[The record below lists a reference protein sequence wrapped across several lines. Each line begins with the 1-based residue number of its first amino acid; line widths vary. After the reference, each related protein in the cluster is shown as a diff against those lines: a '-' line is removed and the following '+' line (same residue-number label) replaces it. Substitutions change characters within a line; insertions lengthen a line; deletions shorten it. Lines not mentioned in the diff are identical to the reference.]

1 MRPRPAFV
9 TIVCLA
15 VVIALVALTTPVWAG
30 IGAQQPESPAAE
42 TPPASPAIHL
52 QAATFAP
59 TAGETPDLPAS
70 LADEGPSLSA
80 LGAAEQAL
88 VQFEGPILPAW
99 REALEAT
106 GARVEGYVPDFAYL
120 VHLDGASMDALRV
133 VEGVIWVGPYLPGY
147 RVSPDAV
154 ALSAATAAD
163 DGTGSAL
170 LRVDLEGE
178 SAALLASLPS
188 LGVRLV
194 AQEGDT
200 LTVQADEEALAALAR
215 FPQVSWVG
223 RMPGPPSIRN
233 DVATGQV
240 RADRAWSLGYQ
251 GTGQIVNVADTGLDS
266 GQDLPHLVGDM
277 HADLEN
283 RVLAISSLPV
293 SSLWAPMLENPL
305 DADDA
310 ADRDTGHGTHVAG
323 SAVGSG
329 ARSGG
334 LYRGVSPDAGLT
346 FQALERYCR
355 WSSSVGWPDGYYLV
369 GVPADLNE
377 LFADAHAW
385 GARVHNVSWGNNEE
399 GYWGAYDPSAR
410 QADQFVHAHR
420 DAVIVVAAGN
430 EGRDASRDGITD
442 GYSIVP
448 PATAKNVIAVGA
460 TENYRPSL
468 SPPWKYATYGAMFV
482 PPGGTLEDSAFPVSP
497 IFGDPMADAGISGLM
512 ASSGRGPTLD
522 GRLAPHIVAPG
533 TWIAS
538 LRSGYSDASGWD
550 SGESLP
556 PGYMYLGGTSMS
568 APQVSGAAALVRQA
582 YAARGHQPS
591 AALVKA
597 TLIHAA
603 RDIPGQYGEAGA
615 IPNPNEG
622 WGALDVEAAV
632 QAAEAQ
638 EYVDETRALVT
649 GNVSSH
655 HYIVSDASQPLRI
668 TLVWTDPAALPSVSK
683 QLVNDLDLEVVDP
696 DGRVYRGNAL
706 TGGWST
712 PIGTAD
718 RLNNVEAVR
727 IAAPQAGVYTVR
739 VRGYNVPL
747 APQDY
752 ALLSSAPEQ
761 ASAPPA
767 VVVRLPLM
775 ARNAAAPRP
784 PVTPTPGP
792 SPTPVATA
800 TATPLPTTPVATP
813 TVAPGEFRDDFSVQS
828 SMWVTPTTDTY
839 SMAYTADGAYAIRV
853 TPAKHKVGS
862 LPGVTGSADMLLEV
876 EARTTVTTSQAYGLI
891 FNSGKGA
898 SGREEYHAFLVSPNG
913 WWALL
918 RSTADGDRLEVE
930 WTESPA
936 IVRGMAVNHLSV
948 RRNGTRVELAVNGQV
963 VGIVEGNAYQ
973 SGNRFGLLVASWG
986 PDPAEAVFDDVR
998 MLPLDGGAS
1007 LQALVEERV
1016 VEGDGTVAPP
1026 P

>member
-1 MRPRPAFV
+1 MRHHTHLPSLPLR
-9 TIVCLA
+9 IVAITAAIVLLA
-15 VVIALVALTTPVWAG
+15 LATPVWAG
-30 IGAQQPESPAAE
+30 IGAQQPEPPAAE
-42 TPPASPAIHL
+42 TPPAAPAIHL

-59 TAGETPDLPAS
+59 AAGETPDLPAS
-70 LADEGPSLSA
+70 LADEGPSLST

-120 VHLDGASMDALRV
+120 VHLDGASMEALRAL
-133 VEGVIWVGPYLPGY
+133 EGVIWAGHYLPGY
-147 RVSPDAV
+147 RVSPDAA
-154 ALSAATAAD
+154 ALAAATAGGAGD
-163 DGTGSAL
+163 EL

-266 GQDLPHLVGDM
+266 GRDLSQVSGDM
-277 HADLEN
+277 HADLDN
-283 RVLAISSLPV
+283 RVLKIDSRPV
-293 SSLWAPMLENPL
+293 SSLWVGMLYNPL

-334 LYRGVSPDAGLT
+334 LYRGVAPDAGLT

-355 WSSSVGWPDGYYLV
+355 WTPSAGLPDGYYLV

-377 LFADAHAW
+377 LFAQAHDW

-399 GYWGAYDPSAR
+399 GYWGAYDASAR

-430 EGRDASRDGITD
+430 EGRDTNGDGLTD
-442 GYSIVP
+442 LYSVVP

-468 SPPWKYATYGAMFV
+468 SPPAPYRTYGERF
-482 PPGGTLEDSAFPVSP
+482 GGLFPDLP
-497 IFGDPMADAGISGLM
+497 IAADPMADAGINGLM
-512 ASSGRGPTLD
+512 ATSGRGPTLD

-538 LRSGYSDASGWD
+538 LRSSASESAQGWGTL
-550 SGESLP
+550 SPE
-556 PGYMYLGGTSMS
+556 YMYFGGTSMS

-582 YAARGHQPS
+582 YAARGHQPG

-597 TLIHAA
+597 TLIHSA
-603 RDIPGQYGEAGA
+603 RDIPGQYPGYNEAGA
-615 IPNPNEG
+615 IANPNEG

-632 QAAEAQ
+632 QAAVDH
-638 EYVDETRALVT
+638 EYVDETRAVAT
-649 GNVSSH
+649 GNVASH
-655 HYIVSDASQPLRI
+655 HYIVSDASQPLRF
-668 TLVWTDPAALPSVSK
+668 TLVWTDPAALPSVSR

-706 TGGWST
+706 TGSWST
-712 PIGTAD
+712 PGGNAD

-727 IAAPQAGVYTVR
+727 IAAPRAGVYTVR

-747 APQDY
+747 APQNY

-792 SPTPVATA
+792 SPTPVATV
-800 TATPLPTTPVATP
+800 TPLPTTPVATP
-813 TVAPGEFRDDFSVQS
+813 TVAPGEFRDDFGVQS
-828 SMWVTPTTDTY
+828 SMWVSTTTNTY
-839 SMAYTADGAYAIRV
+839 SMRYTTNEAYTIRV

-891 FNSGKGA
+891 FNSGEGA

-918 RSTADGDRLEVE
+918 RCAADGDRLEVE

-936 IVRGMAVNHLSV
+936 IAKGTAKNHLAV
-948 RRNGTRVELAVNGQV
+948 RREGTRVELAINGQV
-963 VGIVEGNAYQ
+963 VGVVEGSTYQ
-973 SGNRFGLLVASWG
+973 GGNRFGLLVASWG

-1007 LQALVEERV
+1007 MQSITEGRI
-1016 VEGDGTVAPP
+1016 VEGSSGVVAPP
-1026 P
+1026 R